1 MSLRRGSALVMLAL
15 ALPGCAEQDIMPYL
29 GRVAQTALECQA
41 AYEGAKERQSSTV
54 VYAGGA
60 SLGAAIIG
68 NAIGKGMV
76 SGMTASQYKSCLA
89 RVANTP
95 LGTAAAPAPVAVAPA
110 VPRAVAPAKPATSTI
125 QTGHRACRNT
135 MVGGDGY
142 ACMPI

>member
-1 MSLRRGSALVMLAL
+1 MSLRGGSVLVALMLM
-15 ALPGCAEQDIMPYL
+15 GCSEQDMMPYQ
-29 GRVAQTALECQA
+29 GRVASTALECQA
-41 AYEGAKERQSSTV
+41 AYEGAKQRQSSTPAYTPGV
-54 VYAGGA
+54 SIGA
-60 SLGAAIIG
+60 SIIG

-95 LGTAAAPAPVAVAPA
+95 PGTVAAPGAVAVAPA
-110 VPRAVAPAKPATSTI
+110 APRAVAPAKPATATI
-125 QTGHRACRNT
+125 PVGHRACRNT